1 MLILLLFLIGNDIW
15 WCLWRCLDNIT
26 CKCPVPFTPLHF
38 VVMKHSCW
46 RLGINSIN
54 GSCRREIE
62 CPMGSMDNWVTFNG
76 WIPLPVL
83 LKCDTTRPAVLSCH
97 ISSIPWSLRS
107 HKGRAEFLQK
117 SWCLPTVPMLH
128 GHFIYAWCTDV
139 HNQMTESVTKGWRND
154 VLWLSPRLMPCIFG
168 LDLVASYSKQAW
180 LHWMLGGPFDW
191 PFHMH

>member
-1 MLILLLFLIGNDIW
+1 
-15 WCLWRCLDNIT
+15 
-26 CKCPVPFTPLHF
+26 
-38 VVMKHSCW
+38 MKHSCW
-46 RLGINSIN
+46 QLGINSIN

-180 LHWMLGGPFDW
+180 LHWMLGGWSLWLAISHALSNSTCTGSENVTAVVGSRWTMGSREQLINGGNGSLD
-191 PFHMH
+191 